1 MNITLLISKLKKS
14 LFNKKENIIE
24 IEKPTNNNEF
34 YWELYFKHNL
44 IPTAQLDENFNLIHL
59 NEAMINLIKYNTEQ
73 NLFLD
78 YIKIDNNLSSTEI
91 KIKLNTERAFIIPI
105 NLNYNQ
111 KHSAFAYF
119 HKADHHMII
128 SLIDNTKQKDLEV
141 NFAHSQKMQA
151 IGQLAGG
158 IAHDFNNLLTAMIG
172 FCDLLLIKH
181 PAGDPS
187 FPELMQIKQNTVRA
201 MNLIKQLL
209 AFSRKQVLQIKFLD
223 VNEIILGISDLIK
236 RLIGEN
242 IELKMN
248 YGRDIG
254 MVKADKGQLEQVIIN
269 LAINARDAMPQGGQI
284 NIKTYNY
291 EVINNKLPIPDN
303 NHIYH
308 SDDDKITDD
317 NYIIIEISDNG
328 CGINPEYASKIF
340 EPFFSTKEIGSGTGL
355 GLAMVYGII
364 KQTNGHIYFT
374 SKENEGTR
382 FFIFL
387 KKYHELCQNENS
399 LDVEINQYYTDLSGD
414 QVILLV
420 EDEEPVRLF
429 AITALENKGYKVY
442 AAKSGDDA
450 LRLIK
455 TINVKI
461 DLMITDVIMPGIN
474 GYKLTEIL
482 SESYKDLKV
491 LFISGYTKDNIINE
505 LKASNKNYEFL
516 SKPFTLKQ
524 LTLMVKKMLN

>member
-1 MNITLLISKLKKS
+1 MNFFSIIKKAFYKERITKQTQS
-14 LFNKKENIIE
+14 IID
-24 IEKPTNNNEF
+24 NNT
-34 YWELYFKHNL
+34 YWSLYFKNNL
-44 IPTAQLDENFNLIHL
+44 IPTAQLDENLICIHL
-59 NEAMINLIKYNTEQ
+59 NDAMVDLIKFDNKHNY
-73 NLFLD
+73 FLN
-78 YIKIDNNLSSTEI
+78 YIELEDNLSVLEFKS
-91 KIKLNTERAFIIPI
+91 KLDLDGAFIMPI
-105 NLNYNQ
+105 NLKYNQ

-119 HKADHHMII
+119 HKSHNQVII
-128 SLIDNTKQKDLEV
+128 SLIDNTKQKDLEI

-209 AFSRKQVLQIKFLD
+209 AFSRKQVLQIKFLN
-223 VNEIILGISDLIK
+223 VNDIILGISDLIK

-254 MVKADKGQLEQVIIN
+254 AIKVDKGQLEQVIIN
-269 LAINARDAMPQGGQI
+269 LAINARDAMINGGLI
-284 NIKTYNY
+284 DIKTYDCEIFNG
-291 EVINNKLPIPDN
+291 KLPIQNDYQ
-303 NHIYH
+303 IYH
-308 SDDDKITDD
+308 GDDDKITDD
-317 NYIIIEISDNG
+317 HYIVIEIADNG
-328 CGINPEYASKIF
+328 SGISSEHADKIF

-374 SKENEGTR
+374 SKENKGTK
-382 FFIFL
+382 FYIFL
-387 KKYHELCQNENS
+387 KKHDHQEELNQNYQEPESEN
-399 LDVEINQYYTDLSGD
+399 NQYYTDLTGD
-414 QVILLV
+414 HTILLV

-442 AAKSGDDA
+442 TAKSGDDA
-450 LRLIK
+450 LRIVK
-455 TINVKI
+455 TIEEKI

-482 SESYKDLKV
+482 SANYKDLKV

-505 LKASNKNYEFL
+505 LKATNKNYEFL